1 MEFLVI
7 SNPNTTNMGLEELK
21 NVRDGINQFKND
33 KRTKALY
40 GFAGREGGVMICEVE
55 TAGELDE
62 YLNLNPISAIREY
75 EIVPLATVEERNA
88 LLDKIERHFEAE
100 KAA

>member
-7 SNPNTTNMGLEELK
+7 SNSNTNDMGLEELN

-33 KRTKALY
+33 TRTKALY

-62 YLNLNPISAIREY
+62 FLNLNPISAMREY
-75 EIVPLATVEERNA
+75 EIVPLATIEERNN
-88 LLDKIERHFEAE
+88 LLDKVERHLEAE
-100 KAA
+100 EAA

>member
-7 SNPNTTNMGLEELK
+7 SNPTTTDIGLEELS

-33 KRTKALY
+33 TRTKTLY

-62 YLNLNPISAIREY
+62 FLSLNPISRIRDY
-75 EIVPLATVEERNA
+75 DIVPLATVEERNA
-88 LLDKIERHFEAE
+88 LLDKVERHLEAE
-100 KAA
+100 EAA